1 MTGETPD
8 QRRYRE
14 HRDERAMTCVRV
26 AKYIWEGGVVTDEVS
41 EAISALATACS
52 AAEDDAFL
60 DDGRGPGDPM
70 PGDNKDD

>member
-14 HRDERAMTCVRV
+14 HREGLEYVCTKA
-26 AKYIWEGGVVTDEVS
+26 AEYIRDGGVITSEVE
-41 EAISALATACS
+41 EAIEALANACS
-52 AAEDDAFL
+52 AAEDDVFL
-60 DDGRGPGDPM
+60 DEGRGPGDPM